1 MGFHSVRRKE
11 GGTLSLLLASIVL
24 LVSTALADFRGTIEM
39 SDPSIEATGVTYTFA
54 LEYAL
59 SITQADSKL
68 VIRFPHDFEEEFSV
82 TGCSAVSGFS
92 LTGDLSCTY
101 LPSVRLLTIDQ
112 GFP

>member
-11 GGTLSLLLASIVL
+11 GSTLSLLLAGL
-24 LVSTALADFRGTIEM
+24 AFMVSTILGDFRGTIEM
-39 SDPSIEATGVTYTFA
+39 SDPSVEATGVTYTFA

-68 VIRFPHDFEEEFSV
+68 VIRFPHNFEEEFTV

-92 LTGDLSCTY
+92 ITGDLSCTY
-101 LPSVRLLTIDQ
+101 LPSVRLLTID
-112 GFP
+112 